1 MENEP
6 VRVVQI
12 GGKDYSLNIDDSLQA
27 SVLRAL
33 TGTTPLDTEVDN
45 LPLPLKPFW
54 LRSSIRLLKWYRVN
68 LSPRLGNRC
77 VYEPSCSRYAELSL
91 RKHGFFKGLYYSTK
105 RLHRCR
111 PGAGG
116 IDRP

>member
-1 MENEP
+1 VSEENPRTVIVDGIETH
-6 VRVVQI
+6 
-12 GGKDYSLNIDDSLQA
+12 LLIDGHLQS

-45 LPLPLKPFW
+45 LPSPMKPYW
-54 LRSSIRLLKWYRVN
+54 LIACVWLLKLYQAKI
-68 LSPRLGNRC
+68 SPRLGQRC
-77 VYEPSCSRYAELSL
+77 VYEPSCSRYADLSL
-91 RKHGFFKGLYYSTK
+91 RKHGFFKGFYLTVK

-116 IDRP
+116 VDLP